1 LQVKTL
7 FYQILLSIYQ
17 QLCSQESYVKQT
29 GLVSKIKAY
38 VEEHYTELI
47 RLESL
52 AERLNYSVSHISA
65 VFKSETNYSLVEY
78 VMQLRMKKAVAL
90 LKSTN
95 VPLKEIAASV
105 GYTDVHYFNRL
116 FKRHLGISPGR
127 YRKLVLD
134 RGMLADAPQNI
145 IESSIDKKHSN
156 DILIVIIIIDMA
168 RKNKSNF
175 AATLLLCLTLLLGA
189 CASGANTNS
198 GPKGI

>member
-1 LQVKTL
+1 M
-7 FYQILLSIYQ
+7 
-17 QLCSQESYVKQT
+17 E
-29 GLVSKIKAY
+29 G
-38 VEEHYTELI
+38 HYTELI

-65 VFKSETNYSLVEY
+65 VFKRETNYSLVEY

-90 LKSTN
+90 LKSTS

-145 IESSIDKKHSN
+145 IESSKLMKKHSN
-156 DILIVIIIIDMA
+156 DILIDIIIIDT
-168 RKNKSNF
+168 KKEGNF
-175 AATLLLCLTLLLGA
+175 RWLEKISQILQLHYC
-189 CASGANTNS
+189 CV
-198 GPKGI
+198 